1 MYDFN
6 LLVSYGWRTSYHLAK
21 KEIADLLNRL
31 GEESPEIRST
41 LARGIVGVKT
51 SLDPR
56 EIISKLREIFKEDP
70 WQFEF
75 TLKWVPIDLWT
86 YSEME
91 AMKEVVK
98 KLKEKIGH
106 GERWAMKIE
115 KRRYTKY
122 HKIEII
128 KELAELIDEEVDLE
142 NPDKVLKVD
151 ILGKYAGLA
160 VLKPEEV
167 FSTTRP

>member
-6 LLVSYGWRTSYHLAK
+6 LLVSCGWRTSYLAK
-21 KEIADLLNRL
+21 KEIADFLNRL
-31 GEESPEIRST
+31 GDESPEIRST
-41 LARGIVGVKT
+41 LARGIIGVKT

-56 EIISKLREIFKEDP
+56 EVAIKLREFFKADP
-70 WQFEF
+70 WQFES
-75 TLKWVPIDLWT
+75 TLKWVPIDVWV

-91 AMKEVVK
+91 AMKEGVQ
-98 KLKEKIGH
+98 KLKEKIKH
-106 GERWAMKIE
+106 GEKWAMKIE

-128 KELAELIDEEVDLE
+128 KELAELIDEKVDLE
-142 NPDKVLKVD
+142 NPDKILRVD